1 MATSTVARSRQPQPP
16 IGGEDALSLRA
27 AELAAWAKRNV
38 RLIIAV
44 AAVVLVVVTGLVV
57 YRVQQAQTSAE
68 AAERLL
74 ALRQNPATATP
85 AGTAELQTFVQRY
98 AGTQE
103 ADEARLML
111 AQARM
116 DAGQPAEAVQALE
129 PLAQSG
135 SPLAAQAAMM
145 MGSAHAEAGDREAA
159 VSAFERAAERADARY
174 QTFEALGQAA
184 LMHEEAGDHAAA
196 AAVYERMLAEADE
209 ASMQQ
214 AVIQMRLTEVR
225 ARAGTPGS

>member
-1 MATSTVARSRQPQPP
+1 
-16 IGGEDALSLRA
+16 
-27 AELAAWAKRNV
+27 
-38 RLIIAV
+38 
-44 AAVVLVVVTGLVV
+44 
-57 YRVQQAQTSAE
+57 
-68 AAERLL
+68 
-74 ALRQNPATATP
+74 
-85 AGTAELQTFVQRY
+85 
-98 AGTQE
+98 
-103 ADEARLML
+103 
-111 AQARM
+111 M